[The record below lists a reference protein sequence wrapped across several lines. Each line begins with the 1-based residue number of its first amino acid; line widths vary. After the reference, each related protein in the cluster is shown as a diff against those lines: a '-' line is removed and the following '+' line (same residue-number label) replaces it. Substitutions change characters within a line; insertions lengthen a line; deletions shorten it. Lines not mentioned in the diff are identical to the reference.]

1 MYKTA
6 FYSFYLPCALGMH
19 IAGISDPTLFS
30 KAKEI
35 CVAMGEYF
43 QVQDDFLDCYGDPE
57 VIGKVGT
64 DIRDNKCSWL
74 INMALAVCTA
84 KQAKTLENNYAKHD
98 AKAEARVKK
107 VFAELKLDERFHAY
121 EEQRHAELQTMIA
134 QVQGMPPTIF
144 SKLLARIYKRKK

>member
-1 MYKTA
+1 MSRGPSANRVRKGAPEPHTSTPRHA
-6 FYSFYLPCALGMH
+6 HGPAL
-19 IAGISDPTLFS
+19 TLT
-30 KAKEI
+30 
-35 CVAMGEYF
+35 